1 MPTLDAPAPYR
12 LILSRGLPDAAGAER
27 LRRILPEAE
36 GRWIDRLRRPDDRLR
51 SLVGRALV
59 RRLLSARLG
68 LAPEAIP
75 LATGPRGKPMLAGA
89 GPGMPPGP
97 DSNAASAGTCTDW
110 HFNIAHSGDLVLVGV
125 GPGPLGVDVEH
136 CPARVDAA
144 LWRQVTGSPAPDG
157 SGPDPQAFCVQW
169 VRREAVLKACGLGL
183 AAEPGALRLP
193 DAGETGWAPVTGR
206 PEVESLWVRLLWT
219 SPDHCAALCLS
230 GTTSRPSGAPS
241 AGERPCAAAPP
252 PDAWSLE
259 TLALADWI
267 DDSGG
272 DIGRAV

>member
-1 MPTLDAPAPYR
+1 MPIPNAPAPYR

-75 LATGPRGKPMLAGA
+75 LVAGPRGKPMLAGA
-89 GPGMPPGP
+89 GPGMHAVPAVI
-97 DSNAASAGTCTDW
+97 STDW

-144 LWRQVTGSPAPDG
+144 LWRQVTGRPAPDPVPDG
-157 SGPDPQAFCVQW
+157 SGTDPQAFCAQW

-193 DAGETGWAPVTGR
+193 DAGETDWAPVAGR
-206 PEVESLWVRLLWT
+206 PEVEGLWVRLLWA

-230 GTTSRPSGAPS
+230 GTM
-241 AGERPCAAAPP
+241 PP
-252 PDAWSLE
+252 PGAWSPE

-267 DDSGG
+267 GDSGR
-272 DIGRAV
+272 DIG